1 MNVLASGAVVPV
13 DVPESNM
20 MIRKK
25 TGKDR
30 DMAAS
35 AVVDICPP
43 KYVSTTLYIVLKK
56 KPILAGR
63 AIFRIR
69 PCTGASVSSRDI
81 TG

>member
-1 MNVLASGAVVPV
+1 
-13 DVPESNM
+13 M
-20 MIRKK
+20 MTRKK

-30 DMAAS
+30 DIAAS
-35 AVVDICPP
+35 AVVDIFPP